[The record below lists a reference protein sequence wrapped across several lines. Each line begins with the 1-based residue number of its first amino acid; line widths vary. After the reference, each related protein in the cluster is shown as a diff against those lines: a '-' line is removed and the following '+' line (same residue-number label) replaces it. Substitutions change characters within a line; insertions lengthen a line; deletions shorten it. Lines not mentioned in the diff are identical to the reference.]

1 MSNRTI
7 AMISFCIISTLLLS
21 GKTKYKFDAAHANNW
36 EYVVRNS
43 TQDPTELFKMNQGVL
58 SIKDST
64 VGYLRTKDCFKNYT
78 VDLEWRWTKVLANSG
93 ILIHIQKPDTIW
105 PICYQV
111 QQKADA
117 AGDIICMNGL
127 WAKECTDTIKTTV
140 PKMKK
145 SNEKPLGE
153 WNTLKIISK
162 NGTLTVYVNA
172 ELQNKITG
180 LTAKKGY
187 IGFQAES
194 KPIEFRN
201 LSIK

>member
-1 MSNRTI
+1 MTLRTI
-7 AMISFCIISTLLLS
+7 ALISICMLGTIVLS
-21 GKTKYKFDAAHANNW
+21 GKTKYKFDSANANNW

-43 TQDPTELFKMNQGVL
+43 TQDPTKLFKMNQGVL

-64 VGYLRTKDCFKNYT
+64 IGYLRTKDSFKNYKLE
-78 VDLEWRWTKVLANSG
+78 VEWRWTKVLANSG
-93 ILIHIQKPDTIW
+93 VLVHIQEPDAIW

-127 WAKECTDTIKTTV
+127 WAKECTDTVTTTV

-153 WNTLKIISK
+153 WNSMKVISK
-162 NGTLTVYVNA
+162 NGTLTVYINN

>member
-1 MSNRTI
+1 MTAKTI
-7 AMISFCIISTLLLS
+7 VLISICMLSTITLS
-21 GKTKYKFDAAHANNW
+21 GKTKYKFDAANANNW

-43 TQDPTELFKMNQGVL
+43 TQDPTQLFKMNQGVL

-64 VGYLRTKDCFKNYT
+64 IGYLRTKDCFKNYKLD
-78 VDLEWRWTKVLANSG
+78 VEWRWTKVLANSG
-93 ILIHIQKPDTIW
+93 VLIHIQKPDAIW

-127 WAKECTDTIKTTV
+127 WAKECSDTVTTTV
-140 PKMKK
+140 PKLVK

-153 WNTLKIISK
+153 WNSMKVISK
-162 NGTLTVYVNA
+162 NGTITVYVNG

-180 LTAKKGY
+180 LTVKKGY
-187 IGFQAES
+187 IGFQGES